1 MCKGLEE
8 ILNNQFRTYALII
21 GNGINRSAT
30 NNESWEDLL
39 FKLWT
44 QYSKNIIGI
53 VNNEDFFHGIS
64 LIEFYDALE
73 LATKNN
79 KLQKHFCDLMDKWK
93 YNEKHIDVTKW
104 ALQKNIP
111 ILTTNFET
119 TFHQALTNIAPNVIE
134 YKYEYEFG
142 FKFTE
147 TFPWNLC
154 YKINSEFKLSNKSFA
169 IWHINGISSYSKSI
183 RLGLSHYMQAVYKAR
198 KLIHGDDNADLFNEK
213 NINNW
218 VGSNTWLNI
227 IFNNDLIIFGL
238 GLDQSEVFLRW
249 LLMQRAAYYIK
260 FPYRKKERFY
270 IQKKSNKKNMGK
282 EVFLNAIGF
291 KIIEENDYSD
301 IYNAFK
307 E

>member
-1 MCKGLEE
+1 MKG
-8 ILNNQFRTYALII
+8 
-21 GNGINRSAT
+21 
-30 NNESWEDLL
+30 
-39 FKLWT
+39 
-44 QYSKNIIGI
+44 
-53 VNNEDFFHGIS
+53 
-64 LIEFYDALE
+64 
-73 LATKNN
+73 
-79 KLQKHFCDLMDKWK
+79 WK
-93 YNEKHIDVTKW
+93 YNEKHIYVTKW

-119 TFHQALTNIAPNVIE
+119 TFHQALTQIAFDVIE
-134 YKYEYEFG
+134 HKYESESG

-154 YKINSEFKLSNKSFA
+154 YKIDNEFKLLNKSFA
-169 IWHINGISSYSKSI
+169 IWHINGVNSYSKSI
-183 RLGLSHYMQAVYKAR
+183 RLGLSHYMQSVYKAR
-198 KLIHGDDNADLFNEK
+198 KLIHGDDNADLFNQK
-213 NINNW
+213 NVDNW

-260 FPYRKKERFY
+260 FPYRKKEGFY
-270 IQKKSNKKNMGK
+270 IQKKSNETNEKNIGK